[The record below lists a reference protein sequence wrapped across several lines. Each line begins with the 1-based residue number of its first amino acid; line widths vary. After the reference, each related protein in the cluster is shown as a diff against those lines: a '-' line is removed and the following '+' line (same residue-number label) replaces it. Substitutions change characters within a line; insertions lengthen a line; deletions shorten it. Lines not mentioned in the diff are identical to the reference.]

1 MAYAHKHDMKPAIK
15 PTRYF
20 PDSLLNQCRQQT
32 DAPADLV
39 IAQVNAQTGRGGV
52 GELFRWLGDTKNKSL
67 AAQPEVVQQYFVENQ
82 ALPAWADQRLMQQ
95 GMAFFRSNRN
105 EIAILLGCLSLPY
118 CYAAADGAQV
128 LYLSQRLHQDA
139 FKRLQETGA
148 FVFSVTKPD
157 AWQSGE
163 AQHSILK
170 VRLMHAAI
178 RFFTA
183 QSGKWN
189 AAWGKPINQ
198 EDMAG
203 TNTAFSYVVIR
214 GLRQIG
220 TAPSDDEAEAYLH
233 LWNVI
238 GYLMGVSENLLPE
251 NLREAFIL
259 DKAIAKRQFKASE
272 AGKILTKGLL
282 DAFDRFIE
290 NPLLKNL
297 PAAQMRW
304 FLGDEV
310 ANLLAVPAVVIEKRL
325 VRFLPTT
332 LIFG

>member
-1 MAYAHKHDMKPAIK
+1 MKPPVK
-15 PTRYF
+15 PTRSF
-20 PDSLLNQCRQQT
+20 PDSLLNQYRQQT
-32 DAPADLV
+32 DAPADAV
-39 IAQVNAQTGRGGV
+39 IAQLDAQAGRGGV
-52 GELFRWLGDTKNKSL
+52 GELFSWLGDTKNKSL

-82 ALPAWADQRLMQQ
+82 TIPTWADQRLMQK
-95 GMAFFRSNRN
+95 GMAFFRNNRN

-128 LYLSQRLHQDA
+128 LYLSQRLHKDA

-148 FVFSVTKPD
+148 FVFDVTKPD
-157 AWQSGE
+157 AWQLGE

-170 VRLMHAAI
+170 VRLMHAAV
-178 RFFTA
+178 RFFTG

-220 TAPSDDEAEAYLH
+220 NAPSDDEAEAYLH

-238 GYLMGVSENLLPE
+238 GYLMGVSENLLPQ
-251 NLREAFIL
+251 NLREAFAL
-259 DKAIAKRQFKASE
+259 DKAIAKRQFKTSE
-272 AGKILTKGLL
+272 AGQLLTKGLL
-282 DAFDRFIE
+282 DAFDDFIE
-290 NPLLKNL
+290 NPLLKTL

-304 FLGDEV
+304 LLGDEV
-310 ANLLAVPAVVIEKRL
+310 ANLLAVPAASFEKRL
-325 VRFLPTT
+325 VRFLPAT

>member
-1 MAYAHKHDMKPAIK
+1 MHTPYEYDMKPTVK
-15 PTRYF
+15 PTRSF
-20 PDSLLNQCRQQT
+20 SNALLHQSRQQT
-32 DAPADLV
+32 DASADAV
-39 IAQVNAQTGRGGV
+39 IVQVNAQMGRGGV
-52 GELFRWLGDTKNKSL
+52 GELFSWLGDTKNKSL
-67 AAQPEVVQQYFVENQ
+67 AAQPEVVQQYFAENQ
-82 ALPAWADQRLMQQ
+82 ALPVWADLRLMQQ
-95 GMAFFRSNRN
+95 GMEFFRNNRN

-157 AWQSGE
+157 AWQLGE

-189 AAWGKPINQ
+189 AIWGKPINQ

-220 TAPSDDEAEAYLH
+220 NIPTDDEAEAYLH

-238 GYLMGVSENLLPE
+238 GYLMGVPENLLPQ
-251 NLREAFIL
+251 NLREAFTL

-282 DAFDRFIE
+282 DAFDGFIE

-304 FLGDEV
+304 LLGDEV
-310 ANLLAVPAVVIEKRL
+310 ADLLALPALSFEKRL

>member
-1 MAYAHKHDMKPAIK
+1 MKPPVK
-15 PTRYF
+15 PTRSF
-20 PDSLLNQCRQQT
+20 PDSLLNQYRQQT
-32 DAPADLV
+32 DAPADAV
-39 IAQVNAQTGRGGV
+39 IAQLDAQAGRGGV
-52 GELFRWLGDTKNKSL
+52 GELFSWLGDTKNKSL

-82 ALPAWADQRLMQQ
+82 TLPTWANQRLMQQ

-128 LYLSQRLHQDA
+128 LYLSQRLHKDA
-139 FKRLQETGA
+139 FKRLQETGT
-148 FVFSVTKPD
+148 FVFNVTKPA
-157 AWQSGE
+157 AWQLGE

-183 QSGKWN
+183 QSGKWDVT
-189 AAWGKPINQ
+189 WGKPINQ
-198 EDMAG
+198 DDMAG

-220 TAPSDDEAEAYLH
+220 NPPSDDEAEAYLH

-238 GYLMGVSENLLPE
+238 GYLMGVSENLLPQ
-251 NLREAFIL
+251 NLREAFAL
-259 DKAIAKRQFKASE
+259 DKAIAQRQFKTSE

-282 DAFDRFIE
+282 DAFDGFIE
-290 NPLLKNL
+290 NPLLKTL

-304 FLGDEV
+304 LLGDEV
-310 ANLLAVPAVVIEKRL
+310 ANLLAVPATSFEKRL
-325 VRFLPTT
+325 VRFLPAK